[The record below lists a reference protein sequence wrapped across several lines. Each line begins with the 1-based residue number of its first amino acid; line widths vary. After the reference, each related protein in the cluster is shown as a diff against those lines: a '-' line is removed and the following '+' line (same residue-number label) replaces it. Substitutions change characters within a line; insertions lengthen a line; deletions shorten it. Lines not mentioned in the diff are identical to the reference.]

1 MLFRS
6 KDLKAIVAGARTLA
20 FRRWK
25 RPTVKVG
32 STVRTHMGLVGID
45 AIEAIDPATLSELEA
60 REAGY
65 PGLHELVAM
74 FDARE
79 GTCYRIRL
87 HYAGP
92 DVPDGLADKAVL
104 TPDERATIDVKLA
117 RLDAHSEI
125 GPWTATTLRLIAD
138 YPGLVA
144 RELSKLAGRERDSFK
159 RDVRKLKAL
168 GLTIS
173 LEVGYRI
180 SPRGEAYLR
189 R

>member
-6 KDLKAIVAGARTLA
+6 KDLQAIVAGTRTLA

-25 RPTVKVG
+25 RPTVKAG
-32 STVRTHMGLVGID
+32 GTVKTQMGLVGID
-45 AIEAIDPATLSELEA
+45 AIEEIDPATLTELDA

-65 PGLHELVAM
+65 PDVAELIAM
-74 FDARE
+74 FDGRE

-92 DVPDGLADKAVL
+92 DARKGLTDKAEL
-104 TPDERATIDVKLA
+104 SPDERATIDIKLA
-117 RLDAHSEI
+117 RLDAHSDI
-125 GPWTATTLRLIAD
+125 GPWTAITLRLIAEH
-138 YPGLVA
+138 PGLVA
-144 RELSKLAGRERDSFK
+144 RELCRLVGRERDAFK
-159 RDVRKLKAL
+159 HDVRKLKAL

-189 R
+189 G